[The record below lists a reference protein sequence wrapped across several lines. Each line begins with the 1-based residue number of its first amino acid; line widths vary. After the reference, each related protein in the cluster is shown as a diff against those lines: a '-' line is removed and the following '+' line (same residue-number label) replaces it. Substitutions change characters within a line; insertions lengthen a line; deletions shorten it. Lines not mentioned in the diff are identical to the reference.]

1 MSNYVTINNSTFE
14 FNAFLANGTNKGS
27 VFPLSKSIIEY
38 LEVEDTLSFPGLR
51 GTISISNFFGIL
63 QKFELFDI
71 SNDIN
76 LLVIDISNKDAE
88 AAGALP
94 IKLSFEAIIGEA
106 GENSNNIVDKKLI
119 FNFEEFQVGYL
130 RNRYIENK
138 DLGDGTC
145 SDYIKKVIL
154 AGLGETEIK
163 NVFEVEKDTK
173 DILNTNFPAPAGSI
187 IKQTQSCYE
196 VLRFLLRHCYFG
208 DGVPG
213 LLQIH
218 NVYENKE
225 LKRKYKLTN
234 LGKFISDFYSK
245 ISSGS
250 SDVDL
255 SGFLLETFITGDA
268 TSSSTFGANF
278 IDKYDIIRP
287 NLKEVLSKKWV
298 DYNIAPQSCSV
309 DGLVNTDFFTYE
321 NAKSLFETEVL
332 GSTYISNLPDR
343 SISTVA
349 SNLSTAIE
357 SDTGSITGTEN
368 TSNVNAVV
376 TVVPEIAEWKDAI
389 KAMVLKSFIY
399 DNTAIT
405 FKVPGNL
412 YREAGYFIRIKVEQN
427 QEDKNKT
434 QDVSGYYFVISIK
447 HIFAGENYQN
457 EIVAVKLNKNDKL
470 AKNATSGLISNLISG
485 VSKSS
490 SASNTTS
497 VSDTSQKTSSP
508 ISSSSTTSNITP
520 GIIDTTATQE
530 SETIPGVIEDPLSEK
545 QIQEEV
551 ERYGLLPPI

>member
-51 GTISISNFFGIL
+51 GTITISNFFGIL
-63 QKFELFDI
+63 QKLELFDI
-71 SNDIN
+71 SNDVN

-94 IKLSFEAIIGEA
+94 IKLSFEAIMGEA
-106 GENSNNIVDKKLI
+106 GENSNNIVDKKLT

-130 RNRYIENK
+130 RNKYVENK

-154 AGLGETEIK
+154 TGLGETELK
-163 NVFEVEKDTK
+163 NVFQLERDTN
-173 DILNTNFPAPAGSI
+173 DILNTNIPAPVGSI
-187 IKQTQSCYE
+187 VKQTQSCYE
-196 VLRFLLRHCYFG
+196 VLRFLLRHCYFDEG
-208 DGVPG
+208 IPG

-234 LGKFISDFYSK
+234 LGKFISDFYNK
-245 ISSGS
+245 IIGGS
-250 SDVDL
+250 DADL
-255 SGFLLETFITGDA
+255 SNHLLETFITGDA
-268 TSSSTFGANF
+268 SSSNTFGANF
-278 IDKYDIIRP
+278 IDKYDILRP
-287 NLKEVLSKKWV
+287 NLKEVLAKKWV

-309 DGLVNTDFFTYE
+309 DGLISTDFFPYE
-321 NAKSLFETEVL
+321 YAKNLFETEVL
-332 GSTYISNLPDR
+332 GSTYTSNLPDR

-349 SNLSTAIE
+349 SNLSA
-357 SDTGSITGTEN
+357 DTETEN
-368 TSNVNAVV
+368 TSSTTAV
-376 TVVPEIAEWKDAI
+376 TTAIPEIVEWQDAI

-427 QEDKNKT
+427 QEEKNNT
-434 QDVSGYYFVISIK
+434 QDISGYYFVISLK

-457 EIVAVKLNKNDKL
+457 EIIAVKLNKNERL
-470 AKNATSGLISNLISG
+470 SKNVTSRLISNLVSG
-485 VSKSS
+485 TSKP
-490 SASNTTS
+490 SAATNTTE
-497 VSDTSQKTSSP
+497 VANTAQKTSSP
-508 ISSSSTTSNITP
+508 INSTSTTFNITP
-520 GIIDTTATQE
+520 SIIDTSDMQE
-530 SETIPGVIEDPLSEK
+530 EDPLSE
-545 QIQEEV
+545 E
-551 ERYGLLPPI
+551 